1 MRKRASLTVRQQ
13 FMVDA
18 VRETGVTVAA
28 FSRLAGVPDRTL
40 RSWLTGTRDP
50 SDEALEKVAAG
61 LETHATASQALAVRA
76 RSLRTPS

>member
-1 MRKRASLTVRQQ
+1 MRQQ

-50 SDEALEKVAAG
+50 SDDALERVAAG
-61 LETHATASQALAVRA
+61 LENHAAASRSLAARA
-76 RSLRTPS
+76 RSLRSPDQLDPSI